1 MPTRLTTG
9 AYVLHAGIEKW
20 HRDEQRARAVH
31 AMAADAYPQF
41 QSMSPSAFLRVL
53 AAGEIATGA
62 LLVTPFV
69 SPIMAGLALTGF
81 SAGLVGLYAQTP
93 GLRRPG
99 SIWPSQQ
106 GIGISKDIWMLGVG
120 IGLLID
126 GIADRIGKR

>member
-1 MPTRLTTG
+1 
-9 AYVLHAGIEKW
+9 
-20 HRDEQRARAVH
+20 
-31 AMAADAYPQF
+31 MAADAYPQF